1 MQIDIFLKSLRIN
14 VCILWGRFVHNPSQW
29 PKPSRFPLSSIV
41 FLFLNAAAAY
51 SLYSLHFNLFWLAP
65 SLLLNI
71 FFFWAERDIYKR
83 EKRNYDSW
91 NKEMGYLMGVTDR
104 QGIPLSKSVG
114 SKTKRHKK
122 KRVDNGILSGPQ
134 TV

>member
-1 MQIDIFLKSLRIN
+1 M
-14 VCILWGRFVHNPSQW
+14 HNPSQW
-29 PKPSRFPLSSIV
+29 PKPSRIPLSSIV
-41 FLFLNAAAAY
+41 FLLLNLGAAY
-51 SLYSLHFNLFWLAP
+51 TLDFLQLNVLWLTP

-71 FFFWAERDIYKR
+71 FFFWAERDIYRR

-104 QGIPLSKSVG
+104 NGVPLNASSSRKQ
-114 SKTKRHKK
+114 RKK
-122 KRVDNGILSGPQ
+122 KMRNNSNSNSVVSGPQ